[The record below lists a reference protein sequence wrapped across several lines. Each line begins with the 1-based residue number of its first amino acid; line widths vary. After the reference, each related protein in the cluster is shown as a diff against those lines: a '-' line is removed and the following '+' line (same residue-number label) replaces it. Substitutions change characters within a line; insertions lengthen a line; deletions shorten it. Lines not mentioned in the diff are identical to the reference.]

1 MHINAAVGR
10 DCKNEQADA
19 KLVQAAL
26 NLVKSDKFAL
36 EQKLTVDGKVGK
48 GTIAA
53 IELFQANVVGMQK
66 PDGIVSPNGG
76 TIRTLKSKLTVG
88 LSADAF
94 AAIMAYG
101 SKAVLDQY
109 FPLLQTLLPQYEIN
123 TPLRTAHF
131 LAQVGHESLSLKFTE
146 ELASGEDYEGRKDL
160 GNTEA
165 GDGKRFKGRGFIQLT
180 GRSNY
185 KAYSDD
191 AGLKLLDKGN
201 EVLVAKVPTHALGVS
216 LWFWQRNNLNRHA
229 DKDDLRAVTK
239 RINGGY
245 NGLAD
250 REKYLLRAKFF
261 LIQ

>member
-1 MHINAAVGR
+1 MHIKAAVGR
-10 DCKNEQADA
+10 ECTNEQADA

-26 NLVKSDKFAL
+26 NLAKSDKFAL
-36 EQKLTVDGKVGK
+36 EQALPVDGKVGNV
-48 GTIAA
+48 TIAA
-53 IELFQANVVGMQK
+53 IELFQANVVGMSR
-66 PDGIVSPNGG
+66 PDGVVSPGGG
-76 TIRTLKSKLTVG
+76 TIKTLKSKIKAG

-101 SKAVLDQY
+101 RKATLDQY

-123 TPLRTAHF
+123 TPLRTVHF
-131 LAQVGHESLSLKFTE
+131 LAQIGHESLSLKFTE

-160 GNTEA
+160 GNTEP
-165 GDGKRFKGRGFIQLT
+165 GDGRRFKGRGFIQLT
-180 GRSNY
+180 GRANY
-185 KAYSDD
+185 KAYSED
-191 AGLKLLDKGN
+191 AGVKLLDKGN
-201 EVLVAKVPTHALGVS
+201 EVLVAKTPAHALGVS

-250 REKYLLRAKFF
+250 RERYLQRAKFF
-261 LIQ
+261 LMA

>member
-10 DCKNEQADA
+10 NCRNEQADA

-26 NLVKSDKFAL
+26 NLVKSDKFSL
-36 EQKLTVDGKVGK
+36 EEKLAVDGKVGT
-48 GTIAA
+48 GTLDA
-53 IELFQANVVGMQK
+53 IDLFQGSVVGMQK
-66 PDGIVSPNGG
+66 PDGVVSPNGG
-76 TIRTLKSKLTVG
+76 TIKALKSSITVG
-88 LSADAF
+88 LSAHAF

-101 SKAVLDQY
+101 SKTTLDQY

-131 LAQVGHESLSLKFTE
+131 LAQIGHESLSLKFTE

-160 GNTEA
+160 GNTEV

-191 AGLKLLDKGN
+191 AGLKLLDPGN
-201 EVLVAKVPTHALGVS
+201 EVLVAKTPAHALGVS
-216 LWFWQRNNLNRHA
+216 LWFWRRNNLNRHA